1 MTRVVVATTT
11 RTLCTDTRV
20 KGVRAA
26 KLVSCLLI
34 IIGVTAGGPTLHASG
49 SASVEDGRAC
59 GVVAIDGYRYRL
71 TTRGL
76 TCAGA
81 RAKLRVLLRSDR
93 RPKGYRCA
101 LNAFVCWQG
110 RSYEKARRRFAAYA
124 VGTAAYTGKSTRW
137 LDPRRCG
144 VLVFTPR
151 SDDRFSDIRVRG
163 YRLRAR
169 SAGSATLPVQGRR
182 PLRTRVAL
190 HLQRRRAVEQ
200 RPPCSPAPWRCTHL
214 GKCGDV

>member
-1 MTRVVVATTT
+1 VTRVVVATTT

-49 SASVEDGRAC
+49 SASVEDARAC

-124 VGTAAYTGKSTRW
+124 VGTAAYTGKSTRR

-163 YRLRAR
+163 IGCGPARQVLRRYRYRGGDR
-169 SAGSATLPVQGRR
+169 
-182 PLRTRVAL
+182 
-190 HLQRRRAVEQ
+190 
-200 RPPCSPAPWRCTHL
+200 CAPGWRCTYNVDVPWSSDPRVRL
-214 GKCGDV
+214 RRGGARIWISVGDV